1 MRRRA
6 VSALGHFGR
15 SYGSASTKGRWAH
28 EHVIVAERAFGKAL
42 PKGAEVHHVD
52 EDKFNNHRS
61 NLVICQ
67 DRAYHQLLHQRARIV
82 RAGGTPNTQ
91 RVRSV
96 RAERH
101 RILRALNPRRL
112 PKQVPRVPKYYEA
125 DRLIHL
131 PDEWEKTAA

>member
-82 RAGGTPNTQ
+82 RAGGNPNTQ
-91 RVRSV
+91 RVCGRCGLKDIAFFGRST
-96 RAERH
+96 RDGYQSKCRECLS
-101 RILRALNPRRL
+101 ITRR
-112 PKQVPRVPKYYEA
+112 
-125 DRLIHL
+125 
-131 PDEWEKTAA
+131 TA